1 MSALLLF
8 AGPSL
13 ALRAR
18 QSRRSERHCEEGGA
32 AEAEAVEGIDR
43 IPELSS
49 NRPWK
54 AMIGLA
60 KDDIPLS
67 DTVWKRTIFQTELI
81 IVEGLVA
88 GAYILDE
95 TR

>member
-1 MSALLLF
+1 MQVRRWRCAPGRAEGASAY
-8 AGPSL
+8 
-13 ALRAR
+13 
-18 QSRRSERHCEEGGA
+18 CEEGGA

-88 GAYILDE
+88 GAYVLDE